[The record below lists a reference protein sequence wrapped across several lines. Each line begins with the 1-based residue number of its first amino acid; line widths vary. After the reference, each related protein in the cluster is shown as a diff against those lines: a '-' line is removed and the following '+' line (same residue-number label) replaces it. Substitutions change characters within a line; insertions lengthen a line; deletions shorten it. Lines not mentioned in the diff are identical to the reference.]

1 MTMPNPRPSFQNDRR
16 SEILDAAE
24 ACFVRSGFH
33 RTTMQ
38 DVARAAGMVP
48 GNLYNYFPSK
58 DAIVAGLTERDRARL
73 ADDFASLADADNLM
87 DAFRELGRRH
97 FVENSREKAIIAIEI
112 WAEATRN
119 SDIAKLYLAIQNEVR
134 SGILAVCRQAQLRG
148 GVHKDADLDAIAR
161 LVLTLSDGLMRR
173 KAMDPDFDGQREVEN
188 VLNVI
193 GAILC
198 GSVKLNACASHTDDR

>member
-1 MTMPNPRPSFQNDRR
+1 MSIAYSRPSLQNDRR

-24 ACFVRSGFH
+24 VCFVRSGFH

-58 DAIVAGLTERDRARL
+58 DAIIAGLTERDRARL
-73 ADDFASLADADNLM
+73 ADDFASLADTDNLIE
-87 DAFRELGRRH
+87 ALRELGRRH
-97 FVENSREKAIIAIEI
+97 FVEDSQGKAIIAIEI

-119 SDIAKLYLAIQNEVR
+119 LDIAKLYLAIQNEVR
-134 SGILAVCRQAQLRG
+134 SGILAVFRHAQQRG
-148 GVHKDADLDAIAR
+148 VVHKDADLDAIAR

-198 GSVKLNACASHTDDR
+198 GSVKLNACATHKEDR

>member
-1 MTMPNPRPSFQNDRR
+1 MSIAQIKPRSLVDRR
-16 SEILDAAE
+16 AEILDAAE
-24 ACFVRSGFH
+24 VCFVRSGFH

-38 DVARAAGMVP
+38 DVARTAGMAP

-73 ADDFASLADADNLM
+73 AADFASLAGSADLM
-87 DAFRELGRRH
+87 DAFRELGKRH
-97 FVENSREKAIIAIEI
+97 FIDASREKAIIALEI
-112 WAEATRN
+112 WAEATHN
-119 SDIAKLYLAIQNEVR
+119 PAIAELYLAIQNEVR
-134 SGILAVCRQAQLRG
+134 SGILAVCREAQLRG
-148 GVHKDADLDAIAR
+148 VIHKDADIDAFAR

-193 GAILC
+193 DATLCGAINLT
-198 GSVKLNACASHTDDR
+198 ACSKETKDR